1 MVRRLVLSFFLASAF
16 HSFDVLAGPCRPR
29 GTTAN
34 AVTSIAATS
43 DASTDISWV
52 STSKAADV
60 STSSLTVSSD
70 SSKDTATTHLTE
82 SLSLSVPTSLVTAV
96 TSGVS
101 ESYLSLPTSL
111 ATTLTVGLPT
121 SLATTLTDEGETI
134 ASTGDLVATSRATT
148 DAATD
153 ATTDAAV
160 GATTR
165 ITTGS
170 VTTDEEASGSSTEPT
185 ASNSDVTSGTVVQ
198 PATGTATGS
207 ITADDKSS
215 GSTTAKSTTELTLN
229 SATTNEATPYA
240 SAEPTTEVTND
251 TVAQSSTEATADPE
265 TTGEETSGTTI
276 ALTTDATSGVGSE
289 SATGSATSKEDTS
302 DTTAGLATDATS
314 DITAQATTEV
324 TSGSATQDAASDLT
338 TGDTTTEK
346 TTDISTETTNSVSIE
361 TSTGAAAE
369 TTIGSSTETALG
381 TTPGTTTGA
390 ITTDTTDLT
399 LAPTTTSLAYCSNS
413 EWLND
418 ALIASFTADKNYAEE
433 VCTAAIQPVT
443 TIPATTGTA
452 DQPVT
457 TVKEIIPVTEHHDG
471 ETKIVIDAPST
482 DYIAG
487 ADKTVTAVRRDN
499 IIDILEPKTIYNT
512 VGRTTIELPTA
523 YETVFTTDV
532 DYIGTTS
539 VETILDVETQ
549 TTLVITDTVE
559 IATSTG
565 TDVVTETITSIETI
579 PTTSTEYVVTGTDIR
594 YAPRMRV
601 YVTKSRTFVIYTVP
615 STRLHAVY
623 TTTDYLTST
632 WTTVTVQSTETDYTT
647 VPTTTFDVT
656 TTATT
661 VKETI
666 FTSTEIDHVTSTVT
680 TNEWTTETSVST
692 SIHTKISIWNEHYFP
707 WLQNRKRA
715 AATAGLDSRA
725 ADPVSPEQG
734 WLKEYGEDHVL
745 SACSCIVTFPLPTLT
760 VYAAGTDTASA
771 DYMTITERSTTFD
784 KIYGDTVTL
793 TLTTPATVTTH
804 KTVTETVV
812 LDGTTTVETRTVHE
826 DVTETVFSTPT
837 AQELVTKVV
846 YNDDVKEV
854 TKEIAVTDKVTLY
867 GVATGYTWVEV
878 KRTQDLW
885 DIRSKLVTVG
895 KTIDIADTSTATL
908 PPTTVETTV
917 EVTSTALSTAD
928 DTIYDAF
935 TKVVPVAVTDVK
947 KFTYTATIF
956 TDATSTYSIDATHTV
971 GTIATTTLTTFTTI
985 KNGVTSTVTTVLTT
999 DVTVTAQAIATETC
1013 NMPIADGDFE
1023 FVPGTSPWWKSK
1035 YSAYDW
1041 DKVDL
1046 GAPHKKVMQTN
1057 KLYDNKEFLAYQDV
1071 KSCKGVTFRCG
1082 YEYYFDKYYRI
1093 SLLEK
1098 STNTY
1103 KWWVPYLRM
1112 SWNDDWEYMA
1122 ERWPESTGDAKK
1134 WMSAN
1139 IEFTTT
1145 GKWDTLWIY
1154 AGSPQSKS
1162 TGDNFV
1168 RLDNF
1173 VCRPIKYRGHYGPV
1187 GGFQA

>member
-1 MVRRLVLSFFLASAF
+1 MARRLVLSFFLASAL
-16 HSFDVLAGPCRPR
+16 HSFDALAGPCRPR

-43 DASTDISWV
+43 GAS
-52 STSKAADV
+52 ADV
-60 STSSLTVSSD
+60 SASSLTGSSD
-70 SSKDTATTHLTE
+70 ASKDTATTGLTE
-82 SLSLSVPTSLVTAV
+82 SLSLGIPTSLITAV
-96 TSGVS
+96 TPGVS
-101 ESYLSLPTSL
+101 ETYLSLPTTL
-111 ATTLTVGLPT
+111 ATTLT
-121 SLATTLTDEGETI
+121 AEGETI
-134 ASTGDLVATSRATT
+134 ASTNDLAATSRATT

-153 ATTDAAV
+153 AAT
-160 GATTR
+160 GATT
-165 ITTGS
+165 TVMTGS
-170 VTTDEEASGSSTEPT
+170 VTTDENAS
-185 ASNSDVTSGTVVQ
+185 D
-198 PATGTATGS
+198 
-207 ITADDKSS
+207 
-215 GSTTAKSTTELTLN
+215 STTAQSTTELTIN
-229 SATTNEATPYA
+229 SVTTNEATSDA
-240 SAEPTTEVTND
+240 GAEPTTEVTSD
-251 TVAQSSTEATADPE
+251 TEATANPA
-265 TTGEETSGTTI
+265 TTGEETSGTTT
-276 ALTTDATSGVGSE
+276 ALTTDATNGAGSE
-289 SATGSATSKEDTS
+289 SATGSAT
-302 DTTAGLATDATS
+302 TDAT
-314 DITAQATTEV
+314 
-324 TSGSATQDAASDLT
+324 SDLT

-346 TTDISTETTNSVSIE
+346 TTDASKETINSVSIE
-361 TSTGAAAE
+361 TSSGTAAE
-369 TTIGSSTETALG
+369 TTSDSSTETTADASVETALG
-381 TTPGTTTGA
+381 TTTGTTTGVTTDTTTGA
-390 ITTDTTDLT
+390 ITTDSTS
-399 LAPTTTSLAYCSNS
+399 APTTISLAYCSNS

-443 TIPATTGTA
+443 TIAATTGTT
-452 DQPVT
+452 DEPVT
-457 TVKEIIPVTEHHDG
+457 TVKEIIPVTEHHDS

-482 DYIAG
+482 DYVAG

-539 VETILDVETQ
+539 VETVLDVETQ

-565 TDVVTETITSIETI
+565 TDVVTETITSIENI

-601 YVTKSRTFVIYTVP
+601 YVTKSRTFVIYAVP
-615 STRLHAVY
+615 STRLHTVY

-656 TTATT
+656 SIATT
-661 VKETI
+661 VEETI
-666 FTSTEIDHVTSTVT
+666 FTSTEIDHATSTVT
-680 TNEWTTETSVST
+680 TNEWTTETSVHT
-692 SIHTKISIWNEHYFP
+692 SLHTKTSIWNEHYFP

-734 WLKEYGEDHVL
+734 WLEDFGEDHLL

-760 VYAAGTDTASA
+760 VYAAGTDTATA
-771 DYMTITERSTTFD
+771 DYKTITERSTTID

-804 KTVTETVV
+804 KTVTETIV

-826 DVTETVFSTPT
+826 DVIETVFSTPT

-895 KTIDIADTSTATL
+895 KTIDIAETSTATL

-928 DTIYDAF
+928 ETIYDAF

-956 TDATSTYSIDATHTV
+956 TDATSTYSIDATHTI

-999 DVTVTAQAIATETC
+999 DVTITAQAIATETC

-1023 FVPGTSPWWKSK
+1023 YRPGTSPWWKSK

-1122 ERWPESTGDAKK
+1122 ERWPESTSDAKK

-1187 GGFQA
+1187 GGFQS